1 VREQARAYRD
11 CHEVAAR
18 CSLEN
23 MSGFMEK
30 FGIHQLSVEQ
40 RIALIDEIWKSIDGD
55 NFDVDLLSDAQ
66 RAEYDGRLDDQ
77 DLDEEDL
84 EDLYEIEELVAY
96 SRTRN

>member
-1 VREQARAYRD
+1 
-11 CHEVAAR
+11 
-18 CSLEN
+18 